1 MLRLLLGIFLLSSL
15 LFSCNKGSDYQTSLF
30 HEDGRSKPKVC
41 FVSVFN
47 PDLTQDTDL
56 VSKKIPYQVFES
68 LAKKNSLSLTNIET
82 LDSNILA
89 LAKASF
95 NLFQSEQK
103 ILKETFQGKEFVVFT
118 ELILYDLHQKPL
130 KNTFLDKITPSLE
143 LSMSMR
149 VQVFDIRHTKPTIIL
164 QEIIT
169 QNHLISNLP
178 QKGFGKIPF
187 MQKISFELS
196 LMGIAHSQFC
206 KEVSKQIQDYI
217 LLAQNH

>member
-1 MLRLLLGIFLLSSL
+1 MLRLLLGIFYLSTL
-15 LFSCNKGSDYQTSLF
+15 LFSCNRGSDYQTSLF

-47 PDLTQDTDL
+47 PDLTHDTNL
-56 VSKKIPYQVFES
+56 ISKKIPSQVFES

-82 LDSNILA
+82 LDSNILS

-103 ILKETFQGKEFVVFT
+103 ILKETFQGKEFIVFT

-149 VQVFDIRHTKPTIIL
+149 VQVFDIRQTKPTIIL
-164 QEIIT
+164 QEIVT

-187 MQKISFELS
+187 MQFTLNDSHASAISLAEFKKLDIITGLNALS
-196 LMGIAHSQFC
+196 
-206 KEVSKQIQDYI
+206 
-217 LLAQNH
+217 